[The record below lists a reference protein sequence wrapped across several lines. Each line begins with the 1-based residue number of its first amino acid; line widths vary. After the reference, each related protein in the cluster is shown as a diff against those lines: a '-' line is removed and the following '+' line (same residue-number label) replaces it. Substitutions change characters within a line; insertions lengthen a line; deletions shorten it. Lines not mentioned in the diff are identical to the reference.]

1 MGVKLGLKTRIKMAV
16 ERFAVVVILDL
27 VPQQLQGMGLDDPK
41 GPSWLL
47 FTMFTYKAVTILRR
61 KCTYWQR
68 VLSKLLIQCS

>member
-1 MGVKLGLKTRIKMAV
+1 MALEKFV
-16 ERFAVVVILDL
+16 MVVILDL

-68 VLSKLLIQCS
+68 ELSKLLIQCS